1 MLVALFYNLT
11 MYRARLMFLKQLGRL
26 SQTDYGYFS
35 KIGEPEIYFI
45 CLGKKPLAFWK
56 EEFKDLELSIETELT
71 HVISLVKRTDENEV
85 IIGIRLED
93 F

>member
-1 MLVALFYNLT
+1 MAKDFN
-11 MYRARLMFLKQLGRL
+11 
-26 SQTDYGYFS
+26 
-35 KIGEPEIYFI
+35 IYQWRRNH
-45 CLGKKPLAFWK
+45 LNENQVSENTPSWK

-71 HVISLVKRTDENEV
+71 HVISLVKRNDENEV

>member
-1 MLVALFYNLT
+1 
-11 MYRARLMFLKQLGRL
+11 MYRARLKFLKQLGRL
-26 SQTDYGYFS
+26 SKTDYGYFI
-35 KIGEPEIYFI
+35 KIGEPEIHFI
-45 CLGKKPLAFWK
+45 RLGKRPLEFWK

-71 HVISLVKRTDENEV
+71 HVISLVKRNDDNEV

>member
-1 MLVALFYNLT
+1 
-11 MYRARLMFLKQLGRL
+11 MFLRQLGRL
-26 SQTDYGYFS
+26 SKTDYGYFS
-35 KIGEPEIYFI
+35 KFDEPEIHFI
-45 CLGKKPLAFWK
+45 KLGRKPIEFWK

-71 HVISLVKRTDENEV
+71 HVISLVKRNEDNEV